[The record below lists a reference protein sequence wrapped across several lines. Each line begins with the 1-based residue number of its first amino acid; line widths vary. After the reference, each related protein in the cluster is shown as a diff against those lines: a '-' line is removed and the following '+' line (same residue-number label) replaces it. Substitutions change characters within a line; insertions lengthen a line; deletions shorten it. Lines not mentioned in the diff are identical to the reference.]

1 MQISLYKF
9 CRALTVSLF
18 IGSAAAIP
26 FSAHAQN
33 NPIPVENFFKSSQ
46 ISNVMFSPDGKN
58 VAMLAAGANDRLV
71 LAVMEVD
78 KLKPKIVAG
87 YEKTDVVFFNW
98 VNNQRLVFGVGDRSI
113 GDGDRYKG
121 SGLFAINKDGNELR
135 ELIATGDTGSKF
147 RVLNG
152 YHNFLDVT
160 HVPDSNDVYITRSTG
175 TRKTPSYTL
184 MKLNTLN
191 GYNEIIQTPT
201 NSVSFMIDKSGEV
214 RVAETSQD
222 NFTAVHYKDPATQQ
236 WRKLIEYNNVTGHG
250 FSPAFIA
257 PDGQFYVT
265 SANKNDTV
273 SVYRFDLEKNKLD
286 DTPVVA
292 TKGFDFQGNF
302 VFNKKENKLLGVHYE
317 SDAYSTLWLDDKW
330 NSVQKTVDAALPN
343 TANLIWGPESGN
355 NDIVIVHSF
364 SDVHPGSYMLF
375 NTETKKFVPIG
386 DVHPEINS
394 KTMSY
399 KDFVRIKVRDGMEI
413 PAYITLPKNSSG
425 KNLPMV
431 VMVHGGPYVRG
442 GHWEWNRET
451 QFLAS
456 RGYAVLEPDFR
467 GSTGY
472 GTKLFRAGWKQWGLA
487 MQDDVTDATKWAIAQ
502 GYADPQR
509 ICIAGASYGGYA
521 TLMGL
526 IKEPDLYRCGIS
538 WVGVTDIN
546 YLFDVTWS
554 DTSGSAWTRY
564 GMPLMIG
571 DQTKDAEQLKATS
584 PVAQAHRLTK
594 PLILAYGVA
603 DRRVPLVHG
612 EQFKKAAPKDAKIE
626 WITYPNEGHG
636 WRTLNNNV
644 DFWTRAE
651 QFLNENTA
659 VK

>member
-1 MQISLYKF
+1 
-9 CRALTVSLF
+9 
-18 IGSAAAIP
+18 
-26 FSAHAQN
+26 
-33 NPIPVENFFKSSQ
+33 
-46 ISNVMFSPDGKN
+46 
-58 VAMLAAGANDRLV
+58 
-71 LAVMEVD
+71 
-78 KLKPKIVAG
+78 
-87 YEKTDVVFFNW
+87 
-98 VNNQRLVFGVGDRSI
+98 
-113 GDGDRYKG
+113 
-121 SGLFAINKDGNELR
+121 
-135 ELIATGDTGSKF
+135 
-147 RVLNG
+147 
-152 YHNFLDVT
+152 
-160 HVPDSNDVYITRSTG
+160 
-175 TRKTPSYTL
+175 
-184 MKLNTLN
+184 
-191 GYNEIIQTPT
+191 
-201 NSVSFMIDKSGEV
+201 
-214 RVAETSQD
+214 
-222 NFTAVHYKDPATQQ
+222 
-236 WRKLIEYNNVTGHG
+236 
-250 FSPAFIA
+250 
-257 PDGQFYVT
+257 
-265 SANKNDTV
+265 
-273 SVYRFDLEKNKLD
+273 
-286 DTPVVA
+286 
-292 TKGFDFQGNF
+292 
-302 VFNKKENKLLGVHYE
+302 
-317 SDAYSTLWLDDKW
+317 
-330 NSVQKTVDAALPN
+330 
-343 TANLIWGPESGN
+343 
-355 NDIVIVHSF
+355 
-364 SDVHPGSYMLF
+364 
-375 NTETKKFVPIG
+375 
-386 DVHPEINS
+386 
-394 KTMSY
+394 MSY

-584 PVAQAHRLTK
+584 PVTQAHRLTK
-594 PLILAYGVA
+594 PLILAYGAA

-636 WRTLNNNV
+636 WRTLKNNV

-651 QFLNENTA
+651 KFLNENTA